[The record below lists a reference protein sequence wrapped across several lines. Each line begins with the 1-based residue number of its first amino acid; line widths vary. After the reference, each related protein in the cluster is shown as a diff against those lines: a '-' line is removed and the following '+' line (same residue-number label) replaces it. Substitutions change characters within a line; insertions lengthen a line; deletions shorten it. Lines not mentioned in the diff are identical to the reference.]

1 MVVSALPLVEFYLG
15 LEKMT
20 KSVSNLEKTI
30 FAFARESQIRIMG
43 ESKCERRCT
52 QIYIFNHTG
61 YVQMFL

>member
-30 FAFARESQIRIMG
+30 FAFARESQIRIIG
-43 ESKCERRCT
+43 KSKCER
-52 QIYIFNHTG
+52 
-61 YVQMFL
+61 

>member
-43 ESKCERRCT
+43 ESKCER
-52 QIYIFNHTG
+52 
-61 YVQMFL
+61 

>member
-1 MVVSALPLVEFYLG
+1 MWTTNDNLRRRWALMVVSALPLVEFYLG

-43 ESKCERRCT
+43 ESKCER
-52 QIYIFNHTG
+52 
-61 YVQMFL
+61 